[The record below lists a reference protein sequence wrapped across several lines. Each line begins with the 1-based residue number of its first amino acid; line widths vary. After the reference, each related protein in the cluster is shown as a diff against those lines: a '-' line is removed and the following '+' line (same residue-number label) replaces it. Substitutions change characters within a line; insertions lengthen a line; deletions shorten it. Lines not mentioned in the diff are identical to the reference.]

1 MFMRHNTLLYL
12 LTGQRPD
19 GYGWEADN
27 KPYDAMSLVSGNID
41 DPKKVS
47 KQLLTLL
54 LGGGE
59 PHPDR
64 LNSLLNYLITQHNQ
78 INNETVVGLL
88 TLITAMPEYQ
98 LC

>member
-1 MFMRHNTLLYL
+1 MKGFVGNEFTESFDLVLVQWF
-12 LTGQRPD
+12 LTH
-19 GYGWEADN
+19 
-27 KPYDAMSLVSGNID
+27 KI

-47 KQLLTLL
+47 KHLMQIF
-54 LGGGE
+54 LGIE
-59 PHPDR
+59 DPHPDR
-64 LNSLLNYLITQHNQ
+64 LSSLLDYLKTQHNQ

>member
-1 MFMRHNTLLYL
+1 MRQNTLLYL

-27 KPYDAMSLVSGNID
+27 KPYDAMSLVSTNDKD

-47 KQLLTLL
+47 KQLMTLL

-64 LNSLLNYLITQHNQ
+64 LYSLLNYLKTQHNE

>member
-1 MFMRHNTLLYL
+1 MLYL
-12 LTGQRPD
+12 LTGQKPD

-27 KPYDAMSLVSGNID
+27 KPFNSMKLVASIKD

-47 KQLLTLL
+47 KHLMKIF
-54 LGGGE
+54 LGIE
-59 PHPDR
+59 DPHPDR
-64 LNSLLNYLITQHNQ
+64 LSSLLDYLKTQHNQ